1 MIEFRSYKVL
11 LSRQSTSS
19 CITDCGTLNQFD
31 DSPDDDDDKSDE
43 FYKSK
48 DDLGS
53 PC

>member
-1 MIEFRSYKVL
+1 MIEFISYKIL

-19 CITDCGTLNQFD
+19 YIADCRTLNQFD
-31 DSPDDDDDKSDE
+31 DSPDDDDDESDK